1 MDGQWRDER
10 RALIQVARGKAPA
23 DLVLRNARLVN
34 VFSNEIQFADVA
46 IYQDRVAGIGAPGS
60 YGGAREVDLNGQYL
74 APGLIEAHTHIES
87 ALLTPGE
94 FARAIAPHGTTTS
107 VSDPHEIANVR
118 GMDGLR
124 WTLAAAE
131 HVPIDL
137 LFTLPS
143 CVPASQFESS
153 GAVLRADDLR
163 DLAKHVRIASV
174 GEVMNYPAVIAGDE
188 TMLDMIA
195 LGQPDGARS
204 RGMAV
209 DGHAPGLIGLDLC
222 GYVAAGVQSD
232 HETVA
237 ADEALEKIRLGMWLF
252 PREGTMRNLEALLPV
267 ILEHHPERAC
277 FVADDKTCHDLLR
290 LGELDHI
297 IRLAIAGGLDPVR
310 AIKMASLYPAQYF
323 GFADRGAI
331 APGYRADLVVV
342 PNLAEFRPTQVYVGG
357 VLVAENGEPLFS
369 APALPADL
377 TTNVSDTIRLANFGV
392 ERLRLPGTTGAA
404 RVIGMIP
411 NQIVTNDLTLDVT
424 ARDGYLVA
432 DPERDIL
439 KVAVVE
445 RYGRGQVGVG
455 LLHGLG
461 LRAGAMASSVAHDAH
476 NIVVAGTND
485 EDMALAICE
494 VERMQGGLVVTRGG
508 GVVESLALPIGGLVS
523 PLPATDVAKAE
534 ERLEA
539 SVRDLG
545 VQQPG
550 AFIFLAFLA
559 LSVVPKLKITDRGL
573 LDVAAWQIA
582 PVQA

>member
-1 MDGQWRDER
+1 MNERWRDER

-34 VFSNEIQFADVA
+34 VFSNEIQSADVA
-46 IYQDRVAGIGAPGS
+46 IFHDRIAGIGAPGA
-60 YGGAREVDLNGQYL
+60 YGGAREVDLQGQYL

-94 FARAIAPHGTTTS
+94 FARTVAPHGTTTC
-107 VSDPHEIANVR
+107 VSDPHEIANVC
-118 GMDGLR
+118 GLDGLR
-124 WTLAAAE
+124 WTFAAAD
-131 HVPIDL
+131 HVPVRL

-143 CVPASQFESS
+143 CVPASEFESN
-153 GAVLRADDLR
+153 GASLRAADLL
-163 DLAKHVRIASV
+163 DLATHERVASV

-195 LGQPDGARS
+195 LGQPGGATP
-204 RGMAV
+204 RGLAV
-209 DGHAPGLIGLDLC
+209 DGHAPGLRGVDLC
-222 GYVAAGVQSD
+222 GYVAAGAQSD
-232 HETVA
+232 HESVA

-252 PREGTMRNLEALLPV
+252 AREGTMRNLEALLPV
-267 ILEHHPERAC
+267 ILERSPERAC

-297 IRLAIAGGLDPVR
+297 VRLAIAGGLDPVR

-323 GFADRGAI
+323 GFAERGAI
-331 APGYRADLVVV
+331 APGYLADLIVV
-342 PNLAEFRPTQVYVGG
+342 PDLREFQPRQVYIGG
-357 VLVAENGEPLFS
+357 TLVAEEGKPLFA
-369 APALPADL
+369 APGLSRELGAS
-377 TTNVSDTIRLANFGV
+377 VSDTIRLAGFSA
-392 ERLRLPGTTGAA
+392 ERLRLPGATGAA

-411 NQIVTNDLTLDVT
+411 NQIITDDLTLDVT
-424 ARDGYLVA
+424 ARDGALVA

-461 LRAGAMASSVAHDAH
+461 LREGAMASSVAHDAH

-485 EDMALAICE
+485 EDMALAVRE
-494 VERMQGGLVVTRGG
+494 VERMQGGLVVTRNGA
-508 GVVESLALPIGGLVS
+508 VVESLALPIAGLIS
-523 PLPATDVAKAE
+523 PLTAAEVAKAE

-539 SVRDLG
+539 SLRELG
-545 VQQPG
+545 VAQPG
-550 AFIFLAFLA
+550 PFIFLAFLA

-573 LDVAAWQIA
+573 LDVAAWSIT
-582 PVQA
+582 PVQV